1 MIFLDSFV
9 RADGSP
15 ASPAD
20 FNQVLLGGAAIM
32 YERGWTIIGSR
43 FKLPNLHP
51 WKALNRNDL
60 FYYAQSNLA
69 TLRANSLNLRL
80 SDTSTIALD
89 CDFNDPELM
98 HKFVDEVMRYLN
110 IPKHRLFTASG
121 KKGGK
126 LFFTYQP
133 SGITDKPP
141 RSLGP
146 TVFIAGHTGEK
157 DFKQELEVKSDLSTI
172 AGLYGLNE
180 QGRMMIYGPYE
191 DFPYITQATPKELVR
206 LTSSDLEAIGNIYK
220 RLVTN
225 GGYVNDLGIEQ
236 INLSHRDVVLAGV
249 FYFYFRI
256 WTQMLEV
263 SSRQN
268 KPNPEPADVDRAAYN
283 SPYYWR
289 YIKPMYECLGLEETC
304 KLIEY
309 LFCTEKP
316 VLTYEQLIDVDRLQQ
331 ALSIKGIEAQR
342 VLVSKAGFFKKQTDA
357 MTQRFYALGAKYGF
371 NNLYEFPEV
380 MFSDVRKAMDAAAS
394 AAQEAE
400 CYIAVTE
407 QPTLPSASPQSP
419 SSQQP

>member
-1 MIFLDSFV
+1 MFYLDSFK
-9 RADGSP
+9 RDDGSP
-15 ASPAD
+15 ASLAD
-20 FNQVLLGGAAIM
+20 VNQLLLKIADTM
-32 YERGWTIIGSR
+32 YRRGWTVIGSR

-51 WKALNRNDL
+51 WKLATRDDLLYFANNDL
-60 FYYAQSNLA
+60 L
-69 TLRANSLNLRL
+69 TLQANSLTLRL
-80 SDTSTIALD
+80 ADSRVIALD
-89 CDFNDPELM
+89 CDFNDPGLM
-98 HKFVDEVMRYLN
+98 HKFVDKVLEHLSLKKEDVY
-110 IPKHRLFTASG
+110 TASG

-126 LFFTYQP
+126 LFFTYSP
-133 SGITDKPP
+133 LSNTDKTP

-146 TVFIAGHTGEK
+146 AVFTAGHAGEK
-157 DFKQELEVKSDLSTI
+157 GFKQELEVKSDLSTF

-180 QGRMMIYGPYE
+180 QERMLMYGPYE
-191 DFPYITQATPKELVR
+191 DFPYIAQATPD
-206 LTSSDLEAIGNIYK
+206 DLRTINHLDLMKISEIYT

-225 GGYVNDLGIEQ
+225 GGYVNDFGIEQ
-236 INLSHRDVVLAGV
+236 IDLSRRDVVLAGV

-256 WTQMLEV
+256 WTQLLEIN
-263 SSRQN
+263 SRQN

-289 YIKPMYECLGLEETC
+289 YIKPMYEYLGLEETC

-331 ALSIKGIEAQR
+331 ALSTKGIEAQR

-407 QPTLPSASPQSP
+407 QPTPPSASPQSP